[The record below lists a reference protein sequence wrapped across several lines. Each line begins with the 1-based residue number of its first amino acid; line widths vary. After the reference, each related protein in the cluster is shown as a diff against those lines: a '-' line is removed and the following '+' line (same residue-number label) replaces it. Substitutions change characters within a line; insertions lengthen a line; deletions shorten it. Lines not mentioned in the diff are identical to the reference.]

1 MSRLDG
7 LKLTTAKKTVNIPS
21 VVFRR
26 QKLSSKIWEQIQLAK
41 SQIDGT
47 EFVVK
52 KFRTVKDAE
61 TGLRKSVEIP
71 KRLRE
76 WWFKNE
82 QGKMCVNIKY
92 GTQLLELAK
101 GKYSIEIESASALIK
116 ALETVRQA
124 VEDGELD
131 TQIANASM
139 NVRKSFGKS

>member
-131 TQIANASM
+131 MQIANASM